1 MQFILLRFP
10 HVLSNNFFWG
20 YQYDLNEIWDFT
32 KSKVIFVISIET
44 EIDFIKI
51 MNVSVM
57 SQYCIVALLNSQ
69 MLRYSV
75 MNHFPQ
81 VPPWENIF
89 LKIPNFVSMETSFSQ
104 PTTIAPVLGCAAK
117 RLIPHRVRP
126 LRPALNQ

>member
-1 MQFILLRFP
+1 
-10 HVLSNNFFWG
+10 
-20 YQYDLNEIWDFT
+20 
-32 KSKVIFVISIET
+32 
-44 EIDFIKI
+44 
-51 MNVSVM
+51 M

-81 VPPWENIF
+81 VPPRENIF

-117 RLIPHRVRP
+117 QLIPHRVRP